1 MKEKPLTVNYM
12 TTVSSSRFASTE
24 FEFEFE
30 LEQQLR
36 FKGRQLKQ
44 ARSDL
49 QQMQDLQQ
57 ALILLQG
64 QHFDFLE
71 SPEAKPAP
79 FSELLAAI
87 YYD

>member
-1 MKEKPLTVNYM
+1 MKEKPLTMNYM
-12 TTVSSSRFASTE
+12 TAVSSSRFAST
-24 FEFEFE
+24 EFEFE

-44 ARSDL
+44 ACSDL

-57 ALILLQG
+57 ALILLQE

-71 SPEAKPAP
+71 S
-79 FSELLAAI
+79 S
-87 YYD
+87 

>member
-1 MKEKPLTVNYM
+1 MVVVMVVNFFRIGRGSGIEYYEREA
-12 TTVSSSRFASTE
+12 TDCELHDHTVSSSRFASTE

-64 QHFDFLE
+64 
-71 SPEAKPAP
+71 
-79 FSELLAAI
+79 
-87 YYD
+87 